1 MDNMAPLSEELSTRS
16 AQTAKFVSHS
26 MSALCWLG
34 PWRIH
39 PSQEFIATDPISL
52 LRSSSTVSI
61 LGRWPDAI
69 STDSPGP

>member
-1 MDNMAPLSEELSTRS
+1 MRNTAPLSEELSTRS
-16 AQTAKFVSHS
+16 AHTVKFVSRS

-39 PSQEFIATDPISL
+39 PSKEFIVTNPISL
-52 LRSSSTVSI
+52 LRSSSTVNI